1 VASSYGAPMT
11 ISPSIQ
17 PLRVAPSLAHAR
29 LRLVGAPT
37 DWGAD
42 VRRTPVASLAVHP
55 LSDRIQPLSTAERA
69 ALRRDVTAR
78 GVLTQ
83 LDVTTDRVIPDNG
96 RSGYG

>member
-1 VASSYGAPMT
+1 
-11 ISPSIQ
+11 
-17 PLRVAPSLAHAR
+17 
-29 LRLVGAPT
+29 
-37 DWGAD
+37 
-42 VRRTPVASLAVHP
+42 

-69 ALRRDVTAR
+69 ALRRDITAR